1 MASPVSVSGGEVQTP
16 VGSPPVIPLL
26 MVGIGGYIA
35 WFAIHYWADP
45 AVIWPSDPVKTVL
58 QGGGLPTH
66 TTAAQAGTSPNATL
80 TAYEAGIVPAAGA
93 AAPAAAA
100 PATSKAA
107 ANRAKLTAGRGTGA
121 GKRVK

>member
-1 MASPVSVSGGEVQTP
+1 MASPVRVSGGEVKTP
-16 VGSPPVIPLL
+16 VGGAPIIPLL

-45 AVIWPSDPVKTVL
+45 SVIWPSDPIKAVL
-58 QGGGLPTH
+58 QGGGLPAH

-107 ANRAKLTAGRGTGA
+107 ANRAKLTAGRASG
-121 GKRVK
+121 GKKKA